1 MILIMFF
8 GSVLVCLAQNNT
20 FESLVN
26 GKTMVTL
33 IGIALLIAAAIVNL
47 TQLLDD
53 WGLLNTTVLIKYLQE
68 DSL

>member
-33 IGIALLIAAAIVNL
+33 IGIALLIATTTISL

-53 WGLLNTTVLIKYLQE
+53 GSLNTTVLIKYLQE

>member
-1 MILIMFF
+1 MFF

-33 IGIALLIAAAIVNL
+33 IGIALLIATTTISL

-53 WGLLNTTVLIKYLQE
+53 GSLNTTVLIKYLQE